1 MNSAGWRSRAAGIGA
16 EARLRAPGIVA
27 LLATLSLSCAPQ
39 ADAGR
44 PNVVL
49 MVVDTL
55 RADRLPEYGHGRPT
69 SGALASFL
77 ADATRFERA
86 YTPGS
91 WTQPAVASVLTGLV
105 PARHLSKKGHSERLP
120 EVAVS
125 LAEELA
131 AAGWTTM
138 GFSHNVNISAK
149 NDFDQGFERFASY
162 DGGVLGYPHAHEMI
176 DAALKAMA
184 DPRRPFLLYLQPM
197 NPHGPYRVPLER
209 RSALLGRPPV
219 PGFIYQSPGF
229 QTLMLGRLEL
239 REHVTSGMLTS
250 LEEQYDTAVRYTLDE
265 LSRLVGALQT
275 AGEYESSWIV
285 LTSDH
290 GEELFDHGGF
300 SHGYTLHEEIVRVP
314 LFIKPAGAEPP
325 GGVIEQP
332 VGLVDLHPTLL
343 AVAGVEPAPDLD
355 GRSLL
360 PLLRPGVPRA
370 ESPPR
375 ELLLEGD
382 LDRRCRARGLLRGR
396 YKVIHVDRDYEG
408 RHDEVLLFD
417 LQEDPQERVDLASE
431 RPELAAEL
439 MARMEELFAEAE
451 AKALPIAEESPVEI
465 DRRTLEALGYLDRG
479 SGTE

>member
-1 MNSAGWRSRAAGIGA
+1 
-16 EARLRAPGIVA
+16 VVTV
-27 LLATLSLSCAPQ
+27 LAVLSLSCGSQTDPS
-39 ADAGR
+39 R

-49 MVVDTL
+49 VVVDTL
-55 RADRLPEYGHGRPT
+55 RADRLPEYGHARPT

-77 ADATRFERA
+77 ADATRFDRA

-91 WTQPAVASVLTGLV
+91 WTRPAVASVLTGLV
-105 PARHLSKKGHSERLP
+105 PARHLSKGGHSERLP

-125 LAEELA
+125 LVEELA

-138 GFSHNVNISAK
+138 GFSHNISVSGK
-149 NDFDQGFERFASY
+149 NDFDQGFERFEAY
-162 DGGVLGYPHAHEMI
+162 DGGVLEYPHAHEMI
-176 DAALKAMA
+176 DAAL
-184 DPRRPFLLYLQPM
+184 DVVVDSRRPFLLYLQPM
-197 NPHGPYRVPLER
+197 NPHGPYRVPPDR
-209 RSALLGRPPV
+209 RSTLLGRPPI
-219 PGFIYQSPGF
+219 PGFVYQSPGF
-229 QTLMLGRLEL
+229 QMLMLGRLEL
-239 REHVTSGMLTS
+239 RADVTSELLTS

-265 LSRLVGALQT
+265 VSRLFEALQA

-285 LTSDH
+285 VTSDH

-300 SHGYTLHEEIVRVP
+300 SHGYTLHEEVVRVP

-325 GGVIEQP
+325 GGVIEQA

-343 AVAGVEPAPDLD
+343 AAAGLRPAPDLD

-360 PLLRPGVPRA
+360 PLLRPGVPRV

-382 LDRRCRARGLLRGR
+382 VDRRCRARGLLRGR
-396 YKVIHVDRDYEG
+396 YKLIHVDQDYEG
-408 RHDEVLLFD
+408 RRDEILLFD
-417 LQEDPQERVDLASE
+417 LEEDPRERENLASE

-439 MARMEELFAEAE
+439 MARLEELFAEAE
-451 AKALPIAEESPVEI
+451 ARALPVAEQRPVEI